1 MSGSA
6 TPQQGVQQTSNS
18 SNSNSSSTTGPN
30 PQIAGTLGGI
40 ASGLSAYL
48 NNNPLA
54 PGYYP
59 GATVA
64 PQSQAT
70 QSAIQALFARGANG
84 SPVTSAADSAVI
96 GAMDPSRLNLS
107 NNPYFQGA
115 VSAYTQPLNQQFANQ
130 VLPGIAGE
138 FEGAGRFGPGN
149 ASQSAT
155 AQAVAQLTQSEAN
168 ATAGMA
174 NTAYQNAQQNQLNA
188 AGLAPT
194 LANQDY
200 QNIAAMG
207 QAGNAI
213 DQYAQQNIDA
223 NVARY
228 NANAMAQPNYWT
240 NIAQMLQS
248 IYPGGTTSGNSS
260 SSGNGTSYS
269 SYTPSTNSTS
279 SWLGAGMGLAG
290 LGLQAAAL
298 PAGAIPFLGL
308 SDARLKKNIKPIGKT
323 NSGHNLYSY
332 EFLGSSKPEI
342 GVLAQEVEQ
351 KDPAAVVTHPSGYK
365 MVDYGRAL
373 ATPAGGLL

>member
-6 TPQQGVQQTSNS
+6 TPAQQTQSTS

-40 ASGLSAYL
+40 AGDLSAYL
-48 NNNPLA
+48 QNNPLA

-59 GATVA
+59 GSTVA
-64 PQSQAT
+64 PQSPAT
-70 QSAIQALFARGANG
+70 ISALQSLFQRGANG
-84 SPVTSAADSAVI
+84 SPVVNSADAAVTA
-96 GAMDPSRLNLS
+96 AMDPSRLNLS

-138 FEGAGRFGPGN
+138 FEGADRFGPGN

-155 AQAVAQLTQSEAN
+155 EQAVAQLTQSEAN

-174 NTAYQNAQQNQLNA
+174 NTAYQNAQQTQLQA

-200 QNIAAMG
+200 QNIAAML
-207 QAGNAI
+207 QAGQGE

-228 NANAMAQPNYWT
+228 NANSMAQPNYWT

-260 SSGNGTSYS
+260 SSGNSYGTS
-269 SYTPSTNSTS
+269 TPSSNPTASGIGT
-279 SWLGAGMGLAG
+279 GMGLAG
-290 LGLQAAAL
+290 LGISAA
-298 PAGAIPFLGL
+298 GL
-308 SDARLKKNIKPIGKT
+308 
-323 NSGHNLYSY
+323 
-332 EFLGSSKPEI
+332 F
-342 GVLAQEVEQ
+342 
-351 KDPAAVVTHPSGYK
+351 
-365 MVDYGRAL
+365 M
-373 ATPAGGLL
+373 